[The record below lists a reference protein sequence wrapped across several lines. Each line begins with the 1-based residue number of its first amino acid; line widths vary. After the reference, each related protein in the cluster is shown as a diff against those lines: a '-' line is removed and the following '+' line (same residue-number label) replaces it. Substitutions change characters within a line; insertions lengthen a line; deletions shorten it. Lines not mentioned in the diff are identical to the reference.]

1 MKINRLLSIIMVLI
15 EQNKISASKLA
26 EMFEVTPRT
35 IYRDIETIQAAGV
48 PIVTYTGTNG
58 GIGILENYKID
69 KKFFTKED
77 MITIM
82 TGLGS
87 ISSSVTNSGLNK
99 VLTKLQS
106 LIPEDHTQ
114 EIKLKSGQVVID
126 LTTWSGNKKLQANLI
141 KIKEALNQRRYLIFK
156 YLDGNGKST
165 ERKVEPYQLLWKEEK
180 WYINSYCTMRNDFR
194 LFKLSRISYLKV
206 LDETF
211 SLREFDMEELRMNWS
226 EKRILNIKLL
236 ADVSLKEKILER
248 CEEENI
254 TYCGKNKM
262 IVEFPFVDDD
272 FGYELLLSFGNK
284 CECLE
289 PIEIR
294 EKLIEKIRNMLHIY
308 N

>member
-1 MKINRLLSIIMVLI
+1 MKIDRLLSIIMVLI

-165 ERKVEPYQLLWKEEK
+165 ERKVEPYQLLWMEEK

-236 ADVSLKEKILER
+236 VDVSLKERILER

-289 PIEIR
+289 PVEIR

>member
-1 MKINRLLSIIMVLI
+1 MKIDRLLSIIMVLI

-289 PIEIR
+289 PVEIR

>member
-1 MKINRLLSIIMVLI
+1 MKIDRLLSIIMVLI

-106 LIPEDHTQ
+106 LIPEDHTH

-236 ADVSLKEKILER
+236 VDVSLKERILER

-289 PIEIR
+289 PVEIR

>member
-1 MKINRLLSIIMVLI
+1 MKIDRLLSIIMVLI

-141 KIKEALNQRRYLIFK
+141 KIKEALNQRKYLIFK

-289 PIEIR
+289 PVEIR

>member
-1 MKINRLLSIIMVLI
+1 MKIDRLLSIIMVLI

-236 ADVSLKEKILER
+236 ADVSLKERILER

-289 PIEIR
+289 PVEIR

>member
-1 MKINRLLSIIMVLI
+1 MKIDRLLSIIMVLI

-289 PIEIR
+289 LVEIR

>member
-1 MKINRLLSIIMVLI
+1 MKIDRLLSIIMVLI

-87 ISSSVTNSGLNK
+87 ISSSVTNNGLNK

-254 TYCGKNKM
+254 TYRGKNKM

-289 PIEIR
+289 PVEIR

>member
-1 MKINRLLSIIMVLI
+1 LKIDRLLSIIMVLI

-141 KIKEALNQRRYLIFK
+141 KIKEALNQRKYLIFK

-289 PIEIR
+289 PVEIR

>member
-1 MKINRLLSIIMVLI
+1 MKIDRLLSIIMVLI

-35 IYRDIETIQAAGV
+35 IYRDIEAIQAAGV

>member
-1 MKINRLLSIIMVLI
+1 MKIDRLLSIIMVLI

-141 KIKEALNQRRYLIFK
+141 KIKEALNQRKYLIFK

-236 ADVSLKEKILER
+236 ADVSLKERILER

-289 PIEIR
+289 PVEIR

>member
-1 MKINRLLSIIMVLI
+1 LKIDRLLSIIMVLI

-289 PIEIR
+289 PVEIR

>member
-1 MKINRLLSIIMVLI
+1 MKIDRLLSIIMVLI

-35 IYRDIETIQAAGV
+35 IYRDIEAIQAAGV

-211 SLREFDMEELRMNWS
+211 SLRKFDMEELRMNWS

-236 ADVSLKEKILER
+236 VDVSLKERILER

>member
-1 MKINRLLSIIMVLI
+1 MKIDRLLSIIMVLI

-141 KIKEALNQRRYLIFK
+141 KIKEALNQRKYLIFK

-211 SLREFDMEELRMNWS
+211 SLRKFDMEELRMNWS

-236 ADVSLKEKILER
+236 VDVSLKERILER

>member
-1 MKINRLLSIIMVLI
+1 MKIDRLLSIIMVLI

-106 LIPEDHTQ
+106 LIPEDHT
-114 EIKLKSGQVVID
+114 
-126 LTTWSGNKKLQANLI
+126 
-141 KIKEALNQRRYLIFK
+141 
-156 YLDGNGKST
+156 
-165 ERKVEPYQLLWKEEK
+165 
-180 WYINSYCTMRNDFR
+180 
-194 LFKLSRISYLKV
+194 
-206 LDETF
+206 
-211 SLREFDMEELRMNWS
+211 
-226 EKRILNIKLL
+226 
-236 ADVSLKEKILER
+236 
-248 CEEENI
+248 
-254 TYCGKNKM
+254 
-262 IVEFPFVDDD
+262 
-272 FGYELLLSFGNK
+272 
-284 CECLE
+284 
-289 PIEIR
+289 
-294 EKLIEKIRNMLHIY
+294 
-308 N
+308 

>member
-1 MKINRLLSIIMVLI
+1 MKIDRLLSIIMVLI

-48 PIVTYTGTNG
+48 PIVTYTETNG

-289 PIEIR
+289 PVEIR
-294 EKLIEKIRNMLHIY
+294 EKLREKIRNMLYIY

>member
-1 MKINRLLSIIMVLI
+1 MKIDRLFSIIMVLI

-211 SLREFDMEELRMNWS
+211 SIREFDMEELRMNWS

-236 ADVSLKEKILER
+236 VDVSLKERILER

-289 PIEIR
+289 PVEIR

>member
-1 MKINRLLSIIMVLI
+1 MKIDRLLSIIMVLI

>member
-1 MKINRLLSIIMVLI
+1 MKIDRLLSIVIVLL

-35 IYRDIETIQAAGV
+35 IYRDLEAIQAAGI
-48 PIVTYTGTNG
+48 PIVTYTGING
-58 GIGILENYKID
+58 GISILEKYKMD

-77 MITIM
+77 ITTIM

-87 ISSSVTNSGLNK
+87 ISSAVSNTELTK
-99 VLTKLQS
+99 ILTKLQS
-106 LIPEDHTQ
+106 LIPEEHKQ
-114 EIKLKSGQVVID
+114 EIKLKAGQIIID
-126 LTTWSGNKKLQANLI
+126 LTTWSGNKKLQENLA
-141 KIKEALNQRRYLIFK
+141 KIKKSLNQRKYLIFK

-180 WYINSYCTMRNDFR
+180 WYINCYCTLRDDFR
-194 LFKLSRISYLKV
+194 LFKLARISYLKI
-206 LDETF
+206 LDEEF
-211 SLREFDMEELRMNWS
+211 PLRKFDIEALRMNWI
-226 EKRILNIKLL
+226 EKRIINIKLL
-236 ADVSLKEKILER
+236 ADISLKEKILER

-254 TYCGKNKM
+254 TYCEKNKM
-262 IVEFPFVDDD
+262 IVDFPFVDDD

-289 PIEIR
+289 PLEVR
-294 EKLIEKIRNMLHIY
+294 EKMIEMIKNMMQIY

>member
-1 MKINRLLSIIMVLI
+1 LKIDRLLSIIMVLI

>member
-1 MKINRLLSIIMVLI
+1 MKIDRLLSIIMVLI

-58 GIGILENYKID
+58 GISILENYKID

-236 ADVSLKEKILER
+236 VDVSLKERILER

-289 PIEIR
+289 PVEIR

>member
-1 MKINRLLSIIMVLI
+1 MKIDRLLSIIMVLI

-82 TGLGS
+82 TGLGN

-289 PIEIR
+289 PVEIR

>member
-1 MKINRLLSIIMVLI
+1 MKIDRLLSIIMVLI

-58 GIGILENYKID
+58 GISILENYKID

-165 ERKVEPYQLLWKEEK
+165 ERKVEPYQPLWKEEK

-236 ADVSLKEKILER
+236 VDVSLKERILER

-289 PIEIR
+289 PVEIR

>member
-1 MKINRLLSIIMVLI
+1 MKIDRLLSIIMVLI

-236 ADVSLKEKILER
+236 VDVSLKERILER

-262 IVEFPFVDDD
+262 IVEFPFVDDN

-289 PIEIR
+289 PVEIR

>member
-1 MKINRLLSIIMVLI
+1 MKIDRLLSIIMVLI

-289 PIEIR
+289 PVEIR
-294 EKLIEKIRNMLHIY
+294 EKLREKIRNMLYIY

>member
-1 MKINRLLSIIMVLI
+1 
-15 EQNKISASKLA
+15 
-26 EMFEVTPRT
+26 
-35 IYRDIETIQAAGV
+35 
-48 PIVTYTGTNG
+48 
-58 GIGILENYKID
+58 
-69 KKFFTKED
+69 

>member
-1 MKINRLLSIIMVLI
+1 MKIDRLLSIIMVLI

-114 EIKLKSGQVVID
+114 EIRLKSGQVVID

-289 PIEIR
+289 PVEIR

>member
-1 MKINRLLSIIMVLI
+1 MKIDRLLSIIMVLI

-77 MITIM
+77 MINIM

-236 ADVSLKEKILER
+236 VDVSLKERILER

-289 PIEIR
+289 PVEIR

>member
-1 MKINRLLSIIMVLI
+1 MKIDRLLSIIMVLI

-106 LIPEDHTQ
+106 LIPEEHTQ
-114 EIKLKSGQVVID
+114 EIRLKSGQVVID

-289 PIEIR
+289 PVEIR
-294 EKLIEKIRNMLHIY
+294 EKLREKIRNMLYIY